1 MVNKDFYKYYKN
13 QHFIFKYYGCLNY
26 CKKDAK
32 PLQVKLVHYMYLKVF
47 QTTKA
52 KLWGDETKLSEP
64 ELSMSAT
71 AISVHQSKYSL
82 ICRARH

>member
-1 MVNKDFYKYYKN
+1 M
-13 QHFIFKYYGCLNY
+13 
-26 CKKDAK
+26 
-32 PLQVKLVHYMYLKVF
+32 KLVHYMYLKVF

-71 AISVHQSKYSL
+71 AISVHQSEYSL